1 MHIRSSHF
9 NQEGMDETSQQG
21 PIVSLFKENAFITCI
36 IPQEHPMRQHAR
48 PTLHTPTIS
57 RHSLDGLSIDQVLKF
72 FLRLTIVGTISLGGC
87 TITDPDADRARLLST
102 PIHRS
107 QAPSL
112 SDQSM
117 PATINTSHAA
127 FSLEDRM
134 LLTSDVSE
142 LIPPSVPSLGPLYS
156 FRAQELPI
164 LDALALFA
172 RSNHLNIVTRPEI
185 TGTLTVDF
193 HQLPL
198 EQAMS
203 ALLEAHGYYW
213 EYHQDLIQVRQFKT
227 KTLNVDYI
235 RLIRGGTG
243 QNRAQI
249 NSGSSGGVNSGSQ
262 DNGQITVNQQDE
274 IKFWEELEKQIQILM
289 SKDGRLVVNR
299 LSGTIQVTDWYQR
312 VDEIDHFLKVV
323 HRALYRQVII
333 EARIYEVNLND
344 TYSLGVDWSKIN
356 FLGTSGNVALANI
369 ITAPFGGFIAK
380 AATTTISFADGS
392 FEGVLQAL
400 REQGELRVVSQPRVV
415 TLNNQ
420 PALIKVATDEAFFT
434 STVAQGAAGTGNII
448 TEQARSV
455 TVGLV
460 LSVTPQ
466 ISEDGWIML
475 DVTPIIS
482 RLREIRASP
491 LNTATA
497 PVLDVKQSSGLVRL
511 RDGEMVIIGGLIQE
525 ESSDTE
531 RKVPI
536 LGDIPFLGRLFKGT
550 FSIKTKSELV
560 IFLSPK
566 IVRSS
571 S

>member
-1 MHIRSSHF
+1 MGQDRLAILQRLVICGRPLNGSS
-9 NQEGMDETSQQG
+9 NECCWR
-21 PIVSLFKENAFITCI
+21 FIT
-36 IPQEHPMRQHAR
+36 
-48 PTLHTPTIS
+48 
-57 RHSLDGLSIDQVLKF
+57 SLI
-72 FLRLTIVGTISLGGC
+72 FLGMISLWGC
-87 TITDPDADRARLLST
+87 TTTDTDVDRPRVSPSLTQSSPALPLSAQMVPT
-102 PIHRS
+102 PIKDS
-107 QAPSL
+107 QA
-112 SDQSM
+112 
-117 PATINTSHAA
+117 T

-134 LLTSDVSE
+134 LLSSALSE
-142 LIPPSVPSLGPLYS
+142 TQKSSAPSLGPLYS

-164 LDALALFA
+164 IDALALFA
-172 RSNHLNIVTRPEI
+172 RSNHLNIVAGPEI
-185 TGTLTVDF
+185 TGTVTADF
-193 HQLPL
+193 HHLPL

-213 EYHQDLIQVRQFKT
+213 EHRQNLIQVRQFKT
-227 KTLNVDYI
+227 KTLSVDYI

-243 QNRAQI
+243 ENRAQM
-249 NSGSSGGVNSGSQ
+249 NSGSSGGAGSGSQ
-262 DNGQITVNQQDE
+262 DTGQITVNQQDE
-274 IKFWEELEKQIQILM
+274 IKFWEELEKQIQTLM
-289 SKDGRLVVNR
+289 SKDGRLVINR

-312 VDEIDHFLKVV
+312 VDEIDRFLETV
-323 HRALYRQVII
+323 HKALYRQVEI
-333 EARIYEVNLND
+333 EVRIYEVNLND
-344 TYSLGVDWSKIN
+344 NYSLGIDWSKIN
-356 FLGTSGNVALANI
+356 FYGTSGNFGLANI

-392 FEGVLQAL
+392 FDGVLEAL
-400 REQGELRVVSQPRVV
+400 QEQGELRVVSQPRVV

-420 PALIKVATDEAFFT
+420 PALIKVATDQPFFT
-434 STVAQGAAGTGNII
+434 STVSQGTAGTGNIV
-448 TEQARSV
+448 TEQVRSV

-482 RLREIRASP
+482 RLREIVNSP
-491 LNTATA
+491 QETANA

-511 RDGEMVIIGGLIQE
+511 KDGEMVIIGGLIQE

-550 FSIKTKSELV
+550 YTVKTKSELV

-566 IVRSS
+566 IVRAS
-571 S
+571 

>member
-1 MHIRSSHF
+1 MV
-9 NQEGMDETSQQG
+9 
-21 PIVSLFKENAFITCI
+21 P
-36 IPQEHPMRQHAR
+36 
-48 PTLHTPTIS
+48 
-57 RHSLDGLSIDQVLKF
+57 
-72 FLRLTIVGTISLGGC
+72 
-87 TITDPDADRARLLST
+87 T
-102 PIHRS
+102 PIKDA
-107 QAPSL
+107 QA
-112 SDQSM
+112 
-117 PATINTSHAA
+117 T

-134 LLTSDVSE
+134 LLSSPFSE
-142 LIPPSVPSLGPLYS
+142 TQKSSAPSLGPLYS
-156 FRAQELPI
+156 FRAQELPVI
-164 LDALALFA
+164 DALALFA
-172 RSNHLNIVTRPEI
+172 RSNHLNIVAGPEI
-185 TGTLTVDF
+185 TGTITADF
-193 HQLPL
+193 HHLPL

-213 EYHQDLIQVRQFKT
+213 EHRQNLIQVRQFKT
-227 KTLNVDYI
+227 KTLSVDYI

-243 QNRAQI
+243 ENRAQM
-249 NSGSSGGVNSGSQ
+249 NSGSSGGAGSGSQ
-262 DNGQITVNQQDE
+262 DTGQITVNQQDE
-274 IKFWEELEKQIQILM
+274 IKFWEELEKQIQTLM
-289 SKDGRLVVNR
+289 SKDGRLVINR

-312 VDEIDHFLKVV
+312 VDEIDRFLETV
-323 HRALYRQVII
+323 HKALYRQVEI
-333 EARIYEVNLND
+333 EVRIYEVNLND
-344 TYSLGVDWSKIN
+344 NYSLGIDWSKIN
-356 FLGTSGNVALANI
+356 FYGTSGNFGLANI

-380 AATTTISFADGS
+380 AATTTISFSDGS
-392 FEGVLQAL
+392 FDGVLEAL
-400 REQGELRVVSQPRVV
+400 QEQGELRVVSQPRVV

-420 PALIKVATDEAFFT
+420 PALIKVATDQPFFT
-434 STVAQGAAGTGNII
+434 STVSQGTAGTGNIV
-448 TEQARSV
+448 TEQVRSV

-482 RLREIRASP
+482 RLREIVNSP
-491 LNTATA
+491 QETANA

-511 RDGEMVIIGGLIQE
+511 KDGEMVIIGGLIQE

-550 FSIKTKSELV
+550 YTVKTKSELV